1 MDIRIAHY
9 PPYTSKWNPIEHRL
23 FSHVTRSLSGILLSS
38 HELVKQLINKTV
50 TQSGLT
56 VKANIIDKIYVK
68 GKKVSE
74 EYKKNM
80 EIVFDEYLPK
90 WNYTAKCIK

>member
-1 MDIRIAHY
+1 
-9 PPYTSKWNPIEHRL
+9 
-23 FSHVTRSLSGILLSS
+23 
-38 HELVKQLINKTV
+38 LINKTV

>member
-38 HELVKQLINKTV
+38 RELVKQLINKTV